1 MIQYLKRET
10 NNDGRT
16 GLAIYERSR
25 NPPGLRGIRTP
36 PTDRSVESGR
46 VSNRN
51 LLACGLLAHALRTDD
66 LKLPAPAAAAARL
79 RRARL
84 DAVLV
89 VRAAASVTRLRLLHF
104 PTDQMLATE
113 HWRRAAAAAEAAGQH
128 LQATHERRRGRH
140 LFTP

>member
-1 MIQYLKRET
+1 M
-10 NNDGRT
+10 
-16 GLAIYERSR
+16 
-25 NPPGLRGIRTP
+25 
-36 PTDRSVESGR
+36 
-46 VSNRN
+46 SNRN
-51 LLACGLLAHALRTDD
+51 LLACGLRADD

-89 VRAAASVTRLRLLHF
+89 VRGARLGAVLVVRAAAAVTRLRLRLLHF

-113 HWRRAAAAAEAAGQH
+113 RGRRAAAAAEAAGLH

-140 LFTP
+140 WFTPRAVKMGR

>member
-1 MIQYLKRET
+1 MV
-10 NNDGRT
+10 GRASDP
-16 GLAIYERSR
+16 GSR
-25 NPPGLRGIRTP
+25 NAPGLRGIPSALHRP
-36 PTDRSVESGR
+36 IVERGG

-51 LLACGLLAHALRTDD
+51 LLACDLLALRADD

-89 VRAAASVTRLRLLHF
+89 VRAAAAVTRLRLRLLHF

-113 HWRRAAAAAEAAGQH
+113 RGRRAAAAAEAAGQH

-140 LFTP
+140 WFTPRAVKMGR